1 MSIQVSEYGRGTYF
15 KTHIMKVGLV
25 GSGLSIP
32 GTLQTNFFLAYKDFK
47 EKTALKLGQ
56 NWYENQSGASMLTSN
71 SSRSYVSAVL
81 LTSVKTEIGCG

>member
-1 MSIQVSEYGRGTYF
+1 
-15 KTHIMKVGLV
+15 MKVGLV

-56 NWYENQSGASMLTSN
+56 NWYEN
-71 SSRSYVSAVL
+71 
-81 LTSVKTEIGCG
+81 